1 MAKLREIPHAEF
13 PMTVDRYRRLKDELR
28 GIADA
33 FTAVGHNP
41 IALKAYK
48 VEDALDNLMNAIRE
62 QELRE
67 A

>member
-41 IALKAYK
+41 IASKAYK
-48 VEDALDNLMNAIRE
+48 VEDALDDLMSAIQT
-62 QELRE
+62 QESLER
-67 A
+67 